1 MKIYFNGDYVNDFEV
16 KISPYDHGFLY
27 GLGVFETFR
36 IYNGHP
42 FLLFDHLE
50 RLRSSLD
57 KLNIEWNVSN
67 EEVQVILSNLVELNE
82 LKDAYIRLNV
92 SAGDGE
98 IGLYTGIYFNPN
110 TIVFVK
116 PIHPSNILEK
126 EGVIL
131 NTPRN
136 SPEGK
141 ERLKSHHYLNN
152 IIGKKE
158 IGNSPKLEG
167 IFLTNEGFL
176 SEGIVSNLFFIKNHI
191 LFTPHIE
198 TGILNGITRQF
209 VIKWAKING
218 ILIEEGYYTENDLL
232 ESDEVFITNSIQ
244 EILPITVIGE
254 RLFRVSDNS
263 LINKLQSDYQH
274 YRSFLS
280 SMNEI
285 ERSE

>member
-57 KLNIEWNVSN
+57 KLNIEWNVSK
-67 EEVQVILSNLVELNE
+67 EEVQVILSNLIELNE

-98 IGLYTGIYFNPN
+98 IGLYTGIYSSPN

-116 PIHPSNILEK
+116 PMHPSNILEK

-167 IFLTNEGFL
+167 IFLTKEGFL
-176 SEGIVSNLFFIKNHI
+176 SEGIVSNLFFIKNHM

-198 TGILNGITRQF
+198 TGILNGITRRF

-218 ILIEEGYYTENDLL
+218 ILIEEGFYTENDLI

-244 EILPITVIGE
+244 EIIPITIIGE
-254 RLFRVSDNS
+254 RFYRMSNNS
-263 LINKLQSDYQH
+263 LIKKLQRDYQH
-274 YRSFLS
+274 YRSFLL

>member
-1 MKIYFNGDYVNDFEV
+1 MRIYFNGDYVNDFEV

-67 EEVQVILSNLVELNE
+67 EEVQVILSNLVDLNE

-98 IGLYTGIYFNPN
+98 IGLYTGIYSNPN
-110 TIVFVK
+110 TIIFVK

-167 IFLTNEGFL
+167 IFLTKEGFL
-176 SEGIVSNLFFIKNHI
+176 SEGIVSNLFFIKDDI

-218 ILIEEGYYTENDLL
+218 ILIEEGFYTENDLL

-254 RLFRVSDNS
+254 RFYRVSDNS
-263 LINKLQSDYQH
+263 LINKLHRDYQH
-274 YRSFLS
+274 YRSFLM